1 MKNLKA
7 TLIVDLLGNISTT
20 SRQWSQDLGAFS
32 HAGQRGLG
40 GVGTAVR
47 RLGGDAEA
55 SSSQMR
61 QAFRGMRS
69 GMHAVSADMDR
80 LKLSAEGVFGSL
92 TRLYGLITGG
102 ALVYGFKR
110 LFLDPAVHMESF
122 QTRIT
127 SLNHGD
133 ASATADTLKWAQK
146 NTQQAPWSLNQI
158 LEEYSTTRGYGM
170 SDAESRRYVQMLEDQ
185 AGRHGWNKQQ
195 IEGASLQ
202 LREMFARGKLQGQDA
217 NQLSGYGINAYQ
229 VLAEKLHTDA
239 GHMRKLGEA
248 GKLGPETIRLLF
260 QTLRE
265 QASGMAE
272 KSMHTWAGMT
282 MRMQSDWDQFAL
294 KVMNGGPFKFLEKQ
308 LSGVLD
314 QIAVMQ
320 KDGQLDELANDIGQ
334 GMLTAFM
341 SATEAVKW
349 LVKQIK
355 AARQAL
361 KQLRDD
367 GYGKNLDNIASG
379 AKTLAKYLLLVYAAR
394 TALRLAGTVGMG
406 ALRLGSTPLRYT
418 LATVGAV
425 TSPFRKRRPV
435 MPGELP
441 GRGGRFMNFL
451 SGVNP
456 AAVQPVLVTNWPAGA
471 LAGGGSG
478 GGNTLIEEGGSGKKR
493 RNGRT
498 KKGPGKGRGMS
509 TVVTAGEELAESA
522 AKKGLF
528 GRMASRV
535 GGWFG
540 KIPGLSKAGSLLSA
554 AGSKLGLGKA
564 AGWLGKGGKFLGR
577 LGGGAFGAALLAAPT
592 LLDSQATAHD
602 KGAAVGSGIGAV
614 AGGALGTFAGP
625 VGTVIGSTVGS
636 YLGEYLGGWLTD
648 AYQKIT
654 GGNDNGSG
662 QAVQKAAARVELVAP
677 EGWDKRSI
685 DIDDSDMFGLDLNF
699 YSGGNYVPW
708 G

>member
-7 TLIVDLLGNISTT
+7 SLIVDLLGNISTK

-47 RLGGDAEA
+47 RLGGEAEA
-55 SSSQMR
+55 GSSRMR
-61 QAFRGMRS
+61 QAFRGMR
-69 GMHAVSADMDR
+69 GGIHAVSADLDR
-80 LKLSAEGVFGSL
+80 LKLSAEGAFGKL
-92 TRLYGLITGG
+92 THLYGLLTGG
-102 ALVYGFKR
+102 AAVYGFKR
-110 LFLDPAVHMESF
+110 LFLDPASHMENF
-122 QTRIT
+122 KTRIT

-133 ASATADTLKWAQK
+133 AAATDSTIKWARQ
-146 NTQQAPWSLNQI
+146 NTQEAPWSMSQI
-158 LEEYSTTRGYGM
+158 LEEYAVTRGYGM
-170 SDAESRRYVQMLEDQ
+170 SDAESRKYVHMLEDQ

-202 LREMFARGKLQGQDA
+202 LREMYARGKIQGQDA

-229 VLAEKLHTDA
+229 VLAEKLHTKA
-239 GHMRKLGEA
+239 SVIRELGEK
-248 GKLGPETIRLLF
+248 GKLGPEAIKLLF
-260 QTLRE
+260 QTLQE
-265 QASGMAE
+265 QAKGAAKVASG
-272 KSMHTWAGMT
+272 TWTGMV
-282 MRMQSDWDQFAL
+282 MRMQSDWEQFAQQ
-294 KVMNGGPFKFLEKQ
+294 VMDTGPFKFLEKQ

-367 GYGKNLDNIASG
+367 GYGKTLDNIAGG

-394 TALRLAGTVGMG
+394 TALRMAGAVGMG
-406 ALRLGSTPLRYT
+406 ALRLGATPLRYT

-435 MPGELP
+435 IPGEMP

-451 SGVNP
+451 SGVNS
-456 AAVQPVLVTNWPAGA
+456 AAVQPVFVTNWPAGA

-478 GGNTLIEEGGSGKKR
+478 GGNTLIEDGGNGKKR
-493 RNGRT
+493 RSGRT
-498 KKGPGKGRGMS
+498 KKGPGKGRGIS

-554 AGSKLGLGKA
+554 AGNKPGLGKV
-564 AGWLGKGGKFLGR
+564 AGWLGKGSKFLGR
-577 LGGGAFGAALLAAPT
+577 FGGGAFGAALLAAPT
-592 LLDSQATAHD
+592 LLDSQASAHD
-602 KGAAVGSGIGAV
+602 KGAAVGSGAGAV
-614 AGGALGTFAGP
+614 IGGALGTFAGP

-636 YLGEYLGGWLTD
+636 YLGDYLGGWLTD

-654 GGNDNGSG
+654 GGNDNNNPPP
-662 QAVQKAAARVELVAP
+662 QKAEARVELVAP
-677 EGWDKRSI
+677 PGWDARSI
-685 DIDDSDMFGLDLNF
+685 DIDDSDPFGLDMNF
-699 YSGGNYVPW
+699 YSGGNYVPY

>member
-7 TLIVDLLGNISTT
+7 SLIVDLLGNISTI
-20 SRQWSQDLGAFS
+20 SRKWSQDLGAFS

-47 RLGGDAEA
+47 RLGGEAEA
-55 SSSQMR
+55 SSSRMR

-367 GYGKNLDNIASG
+367 GYGKTLDNIASG
-379 AKTLAKYLLLVYAAR
+379 AKNLAKYLLLVYAAR
-394 TALRLAGTVGMG
+394 TALRLGRAVGMG
-406 ALRLGSTPLRYT
+406 AFRLAATPLRYT

-435 MPGELP
+435 MPGEPP

-478 GGNTLIEEGGSGKKR
+478 GGNTLIEDGGNGKKR
-493 RNGRT
+493 RSGRT
-498 KKGPGKGRGMS
+498 KKGPGKGRGVS

-528 GRMASRV
+528 GRIASRV

-540 KIPGLSKAGSLLSA
+540 KIPGVSKVGSLLSA
-554 AGSKLGLGKA
+554 AGSKLG
-564 AGWLGKGGKFLGR
+564 LGKGGKFLGR

-592 LLDSQATAHD
+592 LLDSQATTHD
-602 KGAAVGSGIGAV
+602 KGAAVGSGVGAV
-614 AGGALGTFAGP
+614 IGGSLGTFAGP

-654 GGNDNGSG
+654 GGNDNGNG
-662 QAVQKAAARVELVAP
+662 QAVQKAAARVELIAP
-677 EGWDKRSI
+677 EGWDKRSV

-699 YSGGNYVPW
+699 YSGGNYVPY

>member
-7 TLIVDLLGNISTT
+7 SLIVDLLGNISTK

-47 RLGGDAEA
+47 RLGGEAET
-55 SSSQMR
+55 SSSRMR
-61 QAFRGMRS
+61 QAFRGMR
-69 GMHAVSADMDR
+69 GGIHAVSADLDR
-80 LKLSAEGVFGSL
+80 LKLSAEGAFGKL
-92 TRLYGLITGG
+92 THLYGLLTGG
-102 ALVYGFKR
+102 AAVYGFKR
-110 LFLDPAVHMESF
+110 LFLDPAAHMESF

-133 ASATADTLKWAQK
+133 ASATADTIKWAQK

-158 LEEYSTTRGYGM
+158 LEEYAITRGYGM

-185 AGRHGWNKQQ
+185 AGRHGWNRQQ
-195 IEGASLQ
+195 VEGASLQ

-229 VLAEKLHTDA
+229 VLAEKLHTTTGA
-239 GHMRKLGEA
+239 IRKLGEE

-320 KDGQLDELANDIGQ
+320 KDGQLDELASDIGQ

-355 AARQAL
+355 AARLAL

-367 GYGKNLDNIASG
+367 GYGKTLDNIAGG

-394 TALRLAGTVGMG
+394 TALRLAGAVGMG
-406 ALRLGSTPLRYT
+406 ALRLGATPLRYT

-456 AAVQPVLVTNWPAGA
+456 AAVQPVFVTNWPAGA
-471 LAGGGSG
+471 LAGTGSN
-478 GGNTLIEEGGSGKKR
+478 GGNTLTEDGGSGKKR
-493 RNGRT
+493 RNRRT
-498 KKGPGKGRGMS
+498 RKGPGKGRGVS

-554 AGSKLGLGKA
+554 AGSKLGLGKV
-564 AGWLGKGGKFLGR
+564 AGWLGKGSKFLGR
-577 LGGGAFGAALLAAPT
+577 FGGGAFGAALLAAPT
-592 LLDSQATAHD
+592 LLDSQASAHD
-602 KGAAVGSGIGAV
+602 KGAAVGSGAGAV
-614 AGGALGTFAGP
+614 IGGALGTFAGP

-636 YLGEYLGGWLTD
+636 YLGDYLGGWLTD

-654 GGNDNGSG
+654 GGNDNNNPPP
-662 QAVQKAAARVELVAP
+662 QKAEARVELVAP
-677 EGWDKRSI
+677 PGWDARSI
-685 DIDDSDMFGLDLNF
+685 DIDDSDPFGLDLNF
-699 YSGGNYVPW
+699 YSGGNYVPY

>member
-7 TLIVDLLGNISTT
+7 SLIVDLLGNISSK

-47 RLGGDAEA
+47 RLGGDAEI
-55 SSSQMR
+55 SSSRMR

-110 LFLDPAVHMESF
+110 LFLDPAAQMESF

-133 ASATADTLKWAQK
+133 ASATADTLNWAQK

-195 IEGASLQ
+195 VEGASLQ

-229 VLAEKLHTDA
+229 VLAEKLHTTA
-239 GHMRKLGEA
+239 GAIRKLGEE
-248 GKLGPETIRLLF
+248 GKLGPETIKLLF

-294 KVMNGGPFKFLEKQ
+294 KVMNGGPFKFLETQ
-308 LSGVLD
+308 MSGILD

-320 KDGQLDELANDIGQ
+320 KDGQLDEIANDIGQ
-334 GMLTAFM
+334 GMLTAFT
-341 SATEAVKW
+341 SAKDAVTW
-349 LVKQIK
+349 LVEKIK
-355 AARQAL
+355 SARQAL

-367 GYGKNLDNIASG
+367 GYGKTLDNIASG

-394 TALRLAGTVGMG
+394 TALRLAGAVGMG
-406 ALRLGSTPLRYT
+406 ALRLGATPLRYT

-456 AAVQPVLVTNWPAGA
+456 AAVQPVFVTNWPAGA
-471 LAGGGSG
+471 LAGAGGN
-478 GGNTLIEEGGSGKKR
+478 GGNTLIEEGGSRKR
-493 RNGRT
+493 RSGRT
-498 KKGPGKGRGMS
+498 KKGPGKGRGIS
-509 TVVTAGEELAESA
+509 TVVTAGEELAENA

-554 AGSKLGLGKA
+554 AGSKLGLGKV
-564 AGWLGKGGKFLGR
+564 AGWLGKGGKLLGR
-577 LGGGAFGAALLAAPT
+577 FGGGALGAALTAAPV
-592 LLDSQATAHD
+592 LLDDQATTHD
-602 KGAAVGSGIGAV
+602 KGAAVGSGIGMV
-614 AGGALGTFAGP
+614 AGGALGSFAGP
-625 VGTVIGSTVGS
+625 VGTMIGSTVGS

-654 GGNDNGSG
+654 GSDNGNG
-662 QAVQKAAARVELVAP
+662 QAVQKAAARIELVTSP
-677 EGWDKRSI
+677 GWEPRSI
-685 DIDDSDMFGLDLNF
+685 DVDDSDAFGLDMNF
-699 YSGGNYVPW
+699 YSGGNYVPY

>member
-7 TLIVDLLGNISTT
+7 SLIVDLLGNISTK

-47 RLGGDAEA
+47 RLGGEAET
-55 SSSQMR
+55 SSSRMR
-61 QAFRGMRS
+61 QAFRGMR
-69 GMHAVSADMDR
+69 GGIHAVSADLDR
-80 LKLSAEGVFGSL
+80 LKLSAEGAFGKL
-92 TRLYGLITGG
+92 THLYGLLTGG
-102 ALVYGFKR
+102 AAVYGFKR
-110 LFLDPAVHMESF
+110 LFLDPAAHMESF

-133 ASATADTLKWAQK
+133 ASATADTIKWAQK

-158 LEEYSTTRGYGM
+158 LEEYSITRGYGM

-185 AGRHGWNKQQ
+185 AGRHGWNRQQ
-195 IEGASLQ
+195 VEGASLQ

-229 VLAEKLHTDA
+229 VLAEKLHTTTGA
-239 GHMRKLGEA
+239 VRKLGEE

-334 GMLTAFM
+334 GMLTAFT
-341 SATEAVKW
+341 SARDAVTW

-367 GYGKNLDNIASG
+367 GYGRTLDNIAGG

-394 TALRLAGTVGMG
+394 TALRMAGAVGMG
-406 ALRLGSTPLRYT
+406 ALRLGATPLRYT

-435 MPGELP
+435 MPGEMP

-451 SGVNP
+451 SGINP
-456 AAVQPVLVTNWPAGA
+456 AAVQPVFVTNWPAGA
-471 LAGGGSG
+471 LAGAGGN
-478 GGNTLIEEGGSGKKR
+478 GGNTLAEGGGSGKKR
-493 RNGRT
+493 RNRRT
-498 KKGPGKGRGMS
+498 RKGPGKGRGVS

-554 AGSKLGLGKA
+554 AGNKPGLGKV
-564 AGWLGKGGKFLGR
+564 AGWLGKGSKFLGR
-577 LGGGAFGAALLAAPT
+577 VGGGAFGATLLAAPT
-592 LLDSQATAHD
+592 LLDSQASAHD

-614 AGGALGTFAGP
+614 AGGALGALAGG
-625 VGTVIGSTVGS
+625 VGAVVGSTVGS
-636 YLGEYLGGWLTD
+636 YLGDYLGGWLTD

-654 GGNDNGSG
+654 GSNDNSG
-662 QAVQKAAARVELVAP
+662 QAVQKAAARVELIAP
-677 EGWDKRSI
+677 EGWQARSI
-685 DIDDSDMFGLDLNF
+685 DINDSDPFGLDMNF
-699 YSGGNYVPW
+699 YSGGNYVPY

>member
-7 TLIVDLLGNISTT
+7 SLIVDLLGNISTK

-47 RLGGDAEA
+47 RLGGEAEA
-55 SSSQMR
+55 GSSRMR
-61 QAFRGMRS
+61 QAFRGMR
-69 GMHAVSADMDR
+69 GGIHAVSADLDR
-80 LKLSAEGVFGSL
+80 LKLSAEGAFGKL
-92 TRLYGLITGG
+92 THLYGLLTGG
-102 ALVYGFKR
+102 AAVYGFKR
-110 LFLDPAVHMESF
+110 LFLDPASHMENF
-122 QTRIT
+122 KTRIT

-133 ASATADTLKWAQK
+133 AAATDSTIKWARQ
-146 NTQQAPWSLNQI
+146 NTQEAPWSMSQI
-158 LEEYSTTRGYGM
+158 LEEYAVTRGYGM
-170 SDAESRRYVQMLEDQ
+170 SDAESRKYVHMLEDQ

-202 LREMFARGKLQGQDA
+202 LREMYARGKIQGQDA

-229 VLAEKLHTDA
+229 VLAEKLHTKA
-239 GHMRKLGEA
+239 SVIRELGEK
-248 GKLGPETIRLLF
+248 GKLGPEAIKLLF
-260 QTLRE
+260 QTLQE
-265 QASGMAE
+265 QAKGAAKVASG
-272 KSMHTWAGMT
+272 TWTGMV
-282 MRMQSDWDQFAL
+282 MRMQSDWEQFAL

-320 KDGQLDELANDIGQ
+320 KDGQLDELASDIGQ

-355 AARQAL
+355 AARLAL

-367 GYGKNLDNIASG
+367 GYGKTLDNIAGG

-394 TALRLAGTVGMG
+394 TALRLAGAVGMG
-406 ALRLGSTPLRYT
+406 ALRLGATPLRYT

-456 AAVQPVLVTNWPAGA
+456 AAVQPVFVTNWPAGA
-471 LAGGGSG
+471 LAGTGGN
-478 GGNTLIEEGGSGKKR
+478 GGNTLTEDGGSGKKR
-493 RNGRT
+493 RNRRT
-498 KKGPGKGRGMS
+498 RKGPGKGRGVS

-554 AGSKLGLGKA
+554 AGSKLGLGKV
-564 AGWLGKGGKFLGR
+564 AGWLGKGSKFLGR
-577 LGGGAFGAALLAAPT
+577 FGGGAFGAALLAAPT
-592 LLDSQATAHD
+592 LLDSQASAHD
-602 KGAAVGSGIGAV
+602 KGAAVGSGAGAV
-614 AGGALGTFAGP
+614 IGGALGTFAGP

-636 YLGEYLGGWLTD
+636 YLGDYLGGWLTD

-654 GGNDNGSG
+654 GGNDNNNPPP
-662 QAVQKAAARVELVAP
+662 QKAEARVELVAP
-677 EGWDKRSI
+677 PGWDARSI
-685 DIDDSDMFGLDLNF
+685 DIDDSDPFGLDMNF
-699 YSGGNYVPW
+699 YSGGNYVPY

>member
-7 TLIVDLLGNISTT
+7 SLIVDLLGNISTK

-47 RLGGDAEA
+47 RLGGEAEA
-55 SSSQMR
+55 GSSRMR
-61 QAFRGMRS
+61 QAFRGMR
-69 GMHAVSADMDR
+69 GGIHAVSADLDR
-80 LKLSAEGVFGSL
+80 LKLSAEGAFGKL
-92 TRLYGLITGG
+92 THLYGLLTGG
-102 ALVYGFKR
+102 AAVYGFKR
-110 LFLDPAVHMESF
+110 LFLDPAAHMESF

-133 ASATADTLKWAQK
+133 ASATADTIKWAQK

-158 LEEYSTTRGYGM
+158 LEEYAITRGYGM

-185 AGRHGWNKQQ
+185 AGRHGWNRQQ
-195 IEGASLQ
+195 VEGASLQ

-229 VLAEKLHTDA
+229 VLAEKLHTTTGA
-239 GHMRKLGEA
+239 IRKLGEE

-294 KVMNGGPFKFLEKQ
+294 KVMNGGPFKFLETQ

-334 GMLTAFM
+334 GMLTAFT
-341 SATEAVKW
+341 SARDAVTW

-367 GYGKNLDNIASG
+367 GYGKTLDNIAGG

-394 TALRLAGTVGMG
+394 TALRMAGAVGMG
-406 ALRLGSTPLRYT
+406 ALRLGATPLRYT

-435 MPGELP
+435 MPGEMP

-456 AAVQPVLVTNWPAGA
+456 AAVQPVFVTNWPAGA

-478 GGNTLIEEGGSGKKR
+478 GGNTLIEDGGSSKKR

-498 KKGPGKGRGMS
+498 KKGPGKGRGVS
-509 TVVTAGEELAESA
+509 TVVTAGEALAESA

-554 AGSKLGLGKA
+554 AGNKPGLGKV

-592 LLDSQATAHD
+592 LLDSQASAHD
-602 KGAAVGSGIGAV
+602 KGAAVGSGAGAV
-614 AGGALGTFAGP
+614 IGGALGTFAGP

-636 YLGEYLGGWLTD
+636 YLGDYLGGWLTD

-654 GGNDNGSG
+654 GSNDNSG
-662 QAVQKAAARVELVAP
+662 QAVQKAAARVELIAP
-677 EGWDKRSI
+677 EGWQARSI
-685 DIDDSDMFGLDLNF
+685 DIDDSDPFGLDMNF
-699 YSGGNYVPW
+699 YSGGNYVPY

>member
-7 TLIVDLLGNISTT
+7 SLIVDLLGNISTK

-47 RLGGDAEA
+47 RLGGEAEA
-55 SSSQMR
+55 GSSRMR
-61 QAFRGMRS
+61 QAFRGMR
-69 GMHAVSADMDR
+69 GGIHAVSADLDR
-80 LKLSAEGVFGSL
+80 LKLSAEGAFGKL
-92 TRLYGLITGG
+92 THLYGLLTGG
-102 ALVYGFKR
+102 AAVYGFKR
-110 LFLDPAVHMESF
+110 LFLDPASHVENF
-122 QTRIT
+122 KTRIT

-133 ASATADTLKWAQK
+133 AAATDSTIKWARQ
-146 NTQQAPWSLNQI
+146 NTQEAPWSMSQI
-158 LEEYSTTRGYGM
+158 LEEYAVTRGYGM
-170 SDAESRRYVQMLEDQ
+170 SDAESRKYVHMLEDQ

-202 LREMFARGKLQGQDA
+202 LREMYARGKIQGQDA

-229 VLAEKLHTDA
+229 VLAEKLHTKA
-239 GHMRKLGEA
+239 SVIRELGEK
-248 GKLGPETIRLLF
+248 GKLGPEAIKLLF
-260 QTLRE
+260 QTLQE
-265 QASGMAE
+265 QAKGAAKVASG
-272 KSMHTWAGMT
+272 TWTGMV
-282 MRMQSDWDQFAL
+282 MRMQSDWEQFAQQ
-294 KVMNGGPFKFLEKQ
+294 VMDTGPFKFLEKQ

-367 GYGKNLDNIASG
+367 GYGKTLDNIAGG

-394 TALRLAGTVGMG
+394 TALRMAGAVGMG
-406 ALRLGSTPLRYT
+406 ALRLGATPLRYT

-435 MPGELP
+435 IPGEMP

-451 SGVNP
+451 SGVNS
-456 AAVQPVLVTNWPAGA
+456 AAVQPVFVTNWPAGA

-478 GGNTLIEEGGSGKKR
+478 GGNTLIEDGGNGKKR
-493 RNGRT
+493 RSGRT
-498 KKGPGKGRGMS
+498 KKGPGKGRGIS

-554 AGSKLGLGKA
+554 AGNKPGLGKV
-564 AGWLGKGGKFLGR
+564 AGWLGKGSKFLGR
-577 LGGGAFGAALLAAPT
+577 FGGGAFGAALLAAPT
-592 LLDSQATAHD
+592 LLDSQASAHD
-602 KGAAVGSGIGAV
+602 KGAAVGSGAGAV
-614 AGGALGTFAGP
+614 IGGALGTFAGP

-636 YLGEYLGGWLTD
+636 YLGDYLGGWLTD

-654 GGNDNGSG
+654 GGNDNNNPPP
-662 QAVQKAAARVELVAP
+662 QKAEARVELVAP
-677 EGWDKRSI
+677 PGWDARSI
-685 DIDDSDMFGLDLNF
+685 DIDDSD
-699 YSGGNYVPW
+699 P
-708 G
+708 

>member
-7 TLIVDLLGNISTT
+7 SLIVDLLGNISTK

-47 RLGGDAEA
+47 RLGGEAEA
-55 SSSQMR
+55 GSSRMR
-61 QAFRGMRS
+61 QAFRGIR
-69 GMHAVSADMDR
+69 GGIHAVSADLDR
-80 LKLSAEGVFGSL
+80 LKLSAEGAFGKL
-92 TRLYGLITGG
+92 THLYGLLTGG
-102 ALVYGFKR
+102 AAVYGFKR
-110 LFLDPAVHMESF
+110 LFLDPAAHMESF

-133 ASATADTLKWAQK
+133 ASATADTIKWAQK

-158 LEEYSTTRGYGM
+158 LEEYAITRGYGM

-185 AGRHGWNKQQ
+185 AGRHGWNRQQ
-195 IEGASLQ
+195 VEGASLQ

-229 VLAEKLHTDA
+229 VLAEKLHTTTGA
-239 GHMRKLGEA
+239 IRKLGEE

-294 KVMNGGPFKFLEKQ
+294 KVMNGGPFKFLETQ

-334 GMLTAFM
+334 GMLTAFT
-341 SATEAVKW
+341 SARDAVTW

-367 GYGKNLDNIASG
+367 GYGKTLDNIAGG

-394 TALRLAGTVGMG
+394 TALRMAGAVGMG
-406 ALRLGSTPLRYT
+406 ALRLGATPLRYT

-456 AAVQPVLVTNWPAGA
+456 AAVQPVFVTNWPAGA
-471 LAGGGSG
+471 LAGTGGN
-478 GGNTLIEEGGSGKKR
+478 GGNTLTEDGGSGKKR
-493 RNGRT
+493 RNRRT
-498 KKGPGKGRGMS
+498 RKGPGKGRGVS
-509 TVVTAGEELAESA
+509 TVVTAGEALAESA

-554 AGSKLGLGKA
+554 AGSKLGLGKV
-564 AGWLGKGGKFLGR
+564 AGWLGKGSKFLGR
-577 LGGGAFGAALLAAPT
+577 FGGGAFGAALLAAPT
-592 LLDSQATAHD
+592 LLDSQASAHD
-602 KGAAVGSGIGAV
+602 KGAAVGSGAGAV
-614 AGGALGTFAGP
+614 IGGALGTFAGP

-636 YLGEYLGGWLTD
+636 YLGDYLGGWLTD

-654 GGNDNGSG
+654 GSNDNSG
-662 QAVQKAAARVELVAP
+662 QAVQKAAARVELIAP
-677 EGWDKRSI
+677 EGWQARSI
-685 DIDDSDMFGLDLNF
+685 DIDDSDPFGLDMNF
-699 YSGGNYVPW
+699 YSGGNYVPY

>member
-7 TLIVDLLGNISTT
+7 SLIVDLLGNISTT

-47 RLGGDAEA
+47 RLGGEAEA
-55 SSSQMR
+55 SSSRMR

-110 LFLDPAVHMESF
+110 LFLDPSVHMESF

-272 KSMHTWAGMT
+272 KSMHAWAGMT

-367 GYGKNLDNIASG
+367 GYGKTLDNIASG

-394 TALRLAGTVGMG
+394 TALRLAGAVGMG
-406 ALRLGSTPLRYT
+406 ALRLGATPLRYT

-456 AAVQPVLVTNWPAGA
+456 AAVQPVFVTNWPAGA
-471 LAGGGSG
+471 LASG
-478 GGNTLIEEGGSGKKR
+478 GGNTLIEEGGSGRKR
-493 RNGRT
+493 RGGRI
-498 KKGPGKGRGMS
+498 KKGPGKGRGVS

-540 KIPGLSKAGSLLSA
+540 KIPGVSKAGSLLSA
-554 AGSKLGLGKA
+554 AGSKLGLGKV
-564 AGWLGKGGKFLGR
+564 AGWLGKGGKLLGR

-592 LLDSQATAHD
+592 LLDSQATTHD
-602 KGAAVGSGIGAV
+602 KGAAVGSGVGAV
-614 AGGALGTFAGP
+614 IGGSLGTFAGP

-654 GGNDNGSG
+654 GSNDNGG
-662 QAVQKAAARVELVAP
+662 QAVQKAAARVELIAP
-677 EGWDKRSI
+677 EGWDKRSV

-699 YSGGNYVPW
+699 YSGGNYVPY

>member
-7 TLIVDLLGNISTT
+7 SLIVDLLGNISTK

-47 RLGGDAEA
+47 RLGGEAEA
-55 SSSQMR
+55 GSSRMR
-61 QAFRGMRS
+61 QAFRGMR
-69 GMHAVSADMDR
+69 GGIHAVSADLDR
-80 LKLSAEGVFGSL
+80 LKLSAEGAFGKL
-92 TRLYGLITGG
+92 THLYGMLTGG
-102 ALVYGFKR
+102 AAVYGFKR
-110 LFLDPAVHMESF
+110 LFLDPAAHMESF

-133 ASATADTLKWAQK
+133 ASATADTIKWAQK

-158 LEEYSTTRGYGM
+158 LEEYAITRGYGM

-185 AGRHGWNKQQ
+185 AGRHGWNRQQ
-195 IEGASLQ
+195 VEGASLQ

-229 VLAEKLHTDA
+229 VLAEKLHTTTGA
-239 GHMRKLGEA
+239 IRKLGEE

-355 AARQAL
+355 AARLAL

-367 GYGKNLDNIASG
+367 GYGKTLDNIAGG

-394 TALRLAGTVGMG
+394 TALRMAGAVGMG
-406 ALRLGSTPLRYT
+406 ALRLGATPLRYT

-435 MPGELP
+435 IPGEMP

-456 AAVQPVLVTNWPAGA
+456 AAVQPVFVTNWPAGA
-471 LAGGGSG
+471 LAGTGGN
-478 GGNTLIEEGGSGKKR
+478 GGNTLTEDGGSGKKR
-493 RNGRT
+493 RNRRT
-498 KKGPGKGRGMS
+498 RKGPGKGRGVS

-554 AGSKLGLGKA
+554 AGSRPGLGKV

-577 LGGGAFGAALLAAPT
+577 LGGGAFGATLLAAPT
-592 LLDSQATAHD
+592 LLDSQASAHD
-602 KGAAVGSGIGAV
+602 KGAAVGSGAGAV
-614 AGGALGTFAGP
+614 IGGALGTFAGP

-636 YLGEYLGGWLTD
+636 YLGDYLGGWLTD

-654 GGNDNGSG
+654 GSNDNSG
-662 QAVQKAAARVELVAP
+662 QAVQKAAARVELIAP
-677 EGWDKRSI
+677 EGWQARSI
-685 DIDDSDMFGLDLNF
+685 DIDDSDPFGLDMNF
-699 YSGGNYVPW
+699 YSGGNYVPY

>member
-7 TLIVDLLGNISTT
+7 SLIVDLLGNISTK

-47 RLGGDAEA
+47 RLGGEAEA
-55 SSSQMR
+55 GSSRMR
-61 QAFRGMRS
+61 QAFRGMR
-69 GMHAVSADMDR
+69 GGIHAVSADLDR
-80 LKLSAEGVFGSL
+80 LKLSAEGAFGKL
-92 TRLYGLITGG
+92 THLYGLLTGG
-102 ALVYGFKR
+102 AAVYGFKR
-110 LFLDPAVHMESF
+110 LFLDPASHMENF
-122 QTRIT
+122 KTRIT

-133 ASATADTLKWAQK
+133 AAATDSTIKWARQ
-146 NTQQAPWSLNQI
+146 NTQEAPWSMSQI
-158 LEEYSTTRGYGM
+158 LEEYAVTRGYGM
-170 SDAESRRYVQMLEDQ
+170 SDAESRKYVHMLEDQ

-202 LREMFARGKLQGQDA
+202 LREMYARGKIQGQDA

-229 VLAEKLHTDA
+229 VLAEKLHVDQSVI
-239 GHMRKLGEA
+239 RKLGEE
-248 GKLGPETIRLLF
+248 GKLGPETIKLLF
-260 QTLRE
+260 QTLQE
-265 QASGMAE
+265 QAKGAAKVASG
-272 KSMHTWAGMT
+272 TWTGMV
-282 MRMQSDWDQFAL
+282 MRMQSDWEQFAQQ
-294 KVMNGGPFKFLEKQ
+294 VMDTGPFKFLETQ
-308 LSGVLD
+308 MNSILD

-367 GYGKNLDNIASG
+367 GYGKTLDNIAGG

-394 TALRLAGTVGMG
+394 TALRMAGAVGMG
-406 ALRLGSTPLRYT
+406 ALRLGATPLRYT

-435 MPGELP
+435 MPGEMP

-451 SGVNP
+451 SGINP
-456 AAVQPVLVTNWPAGA
+456 AAVQPVFVTNWPAGA

-478 GGNTLIEEGGSGKKR
+478 GGNTLIEDGGSGKKR
-493 RNGRT
+493 RNRRT
-498 KKGPGKGRGMS
+498 RKGPGKGRGVS

-554 AGSKLGLGKA
+554 AGNKLGLGKV
-564 AGWLGKGGKFLGR
+564 AGWLGKGSKFLGR
-577 LGGGAFGAALLAAPT
+577 VGGGAFGATLLAAPT
-592 LLDSQATAHD
+592 LLDSQASAHD

-614 AGGALGTFAGP
+614 AGGALGALAGG
-625 VGTVIGSTVGS
+625 VGAVVGSTVGS
-636 YLGEYLGGWLTD
+636 YLGDYLGGWLTD

-654 GGNDNGSG
+654 GGNDNNNPPP
-662 QAVQKAAARVELVAP
+662 QKAEARVELVAP
-677 EGWDKRSI
+677 PGWDARSI
-685 DIDDSDMFGLDLNF
+685 DIDDSDPFGLDLNF
-699 YSGGNYVPW
+699 YSGGNYVPY

>member
-7 TLIVDLLGNISTT
+7 SLIVDLLGNISTK

-47 RLGGDAEA
+47 RLGGEAEA
-55 SSSQMR
+55 GSSRMR
-61 QAFRGMRS
+61 QAFRGIR
-69 GMHAVSADMDR
+69 GGIHAVSADLDR
-80 LKLSAEGVFGSL
+80 LKLSAEGAFGKL
-92 TRLYGLITGG
+92 THLYGLLTGG
-102 ALVYGFKR
+102 AAVYGFKR
-110 LFLDPAVHMESF
+110 LFLDPAAHMESF

-133 ASATADTLKWAQK
+133 ASATADTIKWAQK

-158 LEEYSTTRGYGM
+158 LEEYAITRGYGM

-185 AGRHGWNKQQ
+185 AGRHGWNRQQ
-195 IEGASLQ
+195 VEGASLQ

-229 VLAEKLHTDA
+229 VLAEKLHTTTGA
-239 GHMRKLGEA
+239 IRKLGEE

-294 KVMNGGPFKFLEKQ
+294 KVMNGGPFKFLETQ

-334 GMLTAFM
+334 GMLTAFT
-341 SATEAVKW
+341 SARDAVTW

-367 GYGKNLDNIASG
+367 GYGKTLDNIAGG

-394 TALRLAGTVGMG
+394 TALRMAGAVGMG
-406 ALRLGSTPLRYT
+406 ALRLGATPLRYT

-456 AAVQPVLVTNWPAGA
+456 AAVQPVFVTNWPAGA
-471 LAGGGSG
+471 LAGTGGN
-478 GGNTLIEEGGSGKKR
+478 GGNTLTEDGGSGKKR
-493 RNGRT
+493 RNRRT
-498 KKGPGKGRGMS
+498 RKGPGKGRGVS

-554 AGSKLGLGKA
+554 AGSKLGLGKV
-564 AGWLGKGGKFLGR
+564 AGWLGKGSKFLGR
-577 LGGGAFGAALLAAPT
+577 FGGGAFGAALLAAPT
-592 LLDSQATAHD
+592 LLDSQASAHD

-614 AGGALGTFAGP
+614 AGGALGALAGG
-625 VGTVIGSTVGS
+625 VGAVVGSTVGS
-636 YLGEYLGGWLTD
+636 YLGDYLGGWLTD

-654 GGNDNGSG
+654 GSNDNSG
-662 QAVQKAAARVELVAP
+662 QAVQKAAARVELIAP
-677 EGWDKRSI
+677 EGWQARSI
-685 DIDDSDMFGLDLNF
+685 DIDDSDPFGLDMNF
-699 YSGGNYVPW
+699 YSGGNYVPY

>member
-7 TLIVDLLGNISTT
+7 SLIVDLLGNISTK

-47 RLGGDAEA
+47 RLGGEAEA
-55 SSSQMR
+55 GSSRMR
-61 QAFRGMRS
+61 QAFRGIR
-69 GMHAVSADMDR
+69 GGIHAVSADLDR
-80 LKLSAEGVFGSL
+80 LKLSAEGAFGKL
-92 TRLYGLITGG
+92 THLYGLLTGG
-102 ALVYGFKR
+102 AAVYGFKR
-110 LFLDPAVHMESF
+110 LFLDPAAHMESF

-133 ASATADTLKWAQK
+133 ASATADTIKWAQK

-158 LEEYSTTRGYGM
+158 LEEYAITRGYGM

-185 AGRHGWNKQQ
+185 AGRHGWNRQQ
-195 IEGASLQ
+195 VEGASLQ

-229 VLAEKLHTDA
+229 VLAEKLHTTTGA
-239 GHMRKLGEA
+239 IRKLGEE

-294 KVMNGGPFKFLEKQ
+294 KVMNGGPFKFLETQ

-334 GMLTAFM
+334 GMLTAFT
-341 SATEAVKW
+341 SARDAVTW

-367 GYGKNLDNIASG
+367 GYGKTLDNIAGG

-394 TALRLAGTVGMG
+394 TALRMAGAVGMG
-406 ALRLGSTPLRYT
+406 ALRLGATPLRYT

-456 AAVQPVLVTNWPAGA
+456 AAVQPVFVTNWPAGA
-471 LAGGGSG
+471 LAGTGGN
-478 GGNTLIEEGGSGKKR
+478 GGNTLTEDGGSSKKR
-493 RNGRT
+493 RNRRT
-498 KKGPGKGRGMS
+498 RKGPGKGRGVS

-554 AGSKLGLGKA
+554 AGSKLGLGKV
-564 AGWLGKGGKFLGR
+564 AGWLGKGSKFLGR
-577 LGGGAFGAALLAAPT
+577 FGGGAFGAALLAAPT
-592 LLDSQATAHD
+592 LLDSQASAHD
-602 KGAAVGSGIGAV
+602 KGAAVGSGAGAV
-614 AGGALGTFAGP
+614 IGGALGTFAGP

-636 YLGEYLGGWLTD
+636 YLGDYLGGWLTD

-654 GGNDNGSG
+654 GSNDNSG
-662 QAVQKAAARVELVAP
+662 QAVQKAAARVELIAP
-677 EGWDKRSI
+677 EGWQARSI
-685 DIDDSDMFGLDLNF
+685 DIDDSDPFGLDMNF
-699 YSGGNYVPW
+699 YSGGNYVPY

>member
-7 TLIVDLLGNISTT
+7 SLIVDLLGNISTK

-47 RLGGDAEA
+47 RLGGEAEA
-55 SSSQMR
+55 GSSRMR
-61 QAFRGMRS
+61 QAFRGMR
-69 GMHAVSADMDR
+69 GGIHAVSADLDR
-80 LKLSAEGVFGSL
+80 LKLSAEGAFGKL
-92 TRLYGLITGG
+92 THLYGLLTGG
-102 ALVYGFKR
+102 AAVYGFKR
-110 LFLDPAVHMESF
+110 LFLDPAAHMESF

-133 ASATADTLKWAQK
+133 ASATADTIKWAQK

-158 LEEYSTTRGYGM
+158 LEEYAITRGYGM

-185 AGRHGWNKQQ
+185 AGRHGWNRQQ
-195 IEGASLQ
+195 VEGASLQ

-229 VLAEKLHTDA
+229 VLAEKLHTTTGA
-239 GHMRKLGEA
+239 IRKLGEE

-282 MRMQSDWDQFAL
+282 MRMQSDWDQFAQQ
-294 KVMNGGPFKFLEKQ
+294 VMDTGPFKFLETQ
-308 LSGVLD
+308 MNGILD
-314 QIAVMQ
+314 TVADMQ
-320 KDGQLDELANDIGQ
+320 KSGQLDGLAKDVGE
-334 GMLTAFM
+334 GMLSAFL
-341 SATEAVKW
+341 SAKDAVTW
-349 LVKQIK
+349 LVEKIK

-367 GYGKNLDNIASG
+367 GYGKTLDNIASG

-394 TALRLAGTVGMG
+394 TALRMAGAVGMG
-406 ALRLGSTPLRYT
+406 ALRLGATPLRYT

-435 MPGELP
+435 MPGEMP

-456 AAVQPVLVTNWPAGA
+456 AAVQPVFVTNWPAGA

-478 GGNTLIEEGGSGKKR
+478 GGNTLIEDGGSSKKR

-498 KKGPGKGRGMS
+498 KKGPGKGRGVS
-509 TVVTAGEELAESA
+509 TVVTAGEELADSA
-522 AKKGLF
+522 ARKGLF

-540 KIPGLSKAGSLLSA
+540 KIPGLSKAGGLLSA
-554 AGSKLGLGKA
+554 AGNKLGLGKV
-564 AGWLGKGGKFLGR
+564 AGWLGKGGKLLGR
-577 LGGGAFGAALLAAPT
+577 FGGGAFGAALLAAPT
-592 LLDSQATAHD
+592 LLDSQASAHD
-602 KGAAVGSGIGAV
+602 KGAAVGSGAGAV
-614 AGGALGTFAGP
+614 IGGALGTFAGP

-636 YLGEYLGGWLTD
+636 YLGDYLGGWLTD

-654 GGNDNGSG
+654 GSNDNSG
-662 QAVQKAAARVELVAP
+662 QAVQKAAARVELIAP
-677 EGWDKRSI
+677 EGWQARSI
-685 DIDDSDMFGLDLNF
+685 DIDDSDPFGLDMNF
-699 YSGGNYVPW
+699 YSGGNYVPY

>member
-7 TLIVDLLGNISTT
+7 SLIVDLLGNISTK

-47 RLGGDAEA
+47 RLGGEAEA
-55 SSSQMR
+55 GSSRMR
-61 QAFRGMRS
+61 QAFRGIR
-69 GMHAVSADMDR
+69 GGIHAVSADLDR
-80 LKLSAEGVFGSL
+80 LKLSAEGAFGKL
-92 TRLYGLITGG
+92 THLYGLLTGG
-102 ALVYGFKR
+102 AAVYGFKR
-110 LFLDPAVHMESF
+110 LFLDPAAHMESF

-133 ASATADTLKWAQK
+133 ASATADTIKWAQK

-158 LEEYSTTRGYGM
+158 LEEYAITRGYGM

-185 AGRHGWNKQQ
+185 AGRHGWNRQQ
-195 IEGASLQ
+195 VEGASLQ

-229 VLAEKLHTDA
+229 VLAEKLHTTTGA
-239 GHMRKLGEA
+239 IRKLGEE

-294 KVMNGGPFKFLEKQ
+294 KVMNGGPFKFLETQ

-334 GMLTAFM
+334 GMLTAFT
-341 SATEAVKW
+341 SARDAVTW

-367 GYGKNLDNIASG
+367 GYGKTLDNIASG

-394 TALRLAGTVGMG
+394 TALRMAGAVGMG
-406 ALRLGSTPLRYT
+406 ALRLGATPLRYT

-425 TSPFRKRRPV
+425 TSPFRKRQPV

-456 AAVQPVLVTNWPAGA
+456 AAVQPVFVTNWPAGA
-471 LAGGGSG
+471 LAGTGGN
-478 GGNTLIEEGGSGKKR
+478 GGNTLTEDGGSGKKR
-493 RNGRT
+493 RNRRT
-498 KKGPGKGRGMS
+498 RKGPGKGRGVS

-522 AKKGLF
+522 AKKGFF

-554 AGSKLGLGKA
+554 AGSKLGLGKV
-564 AGWLGKGGKFLGR
+564 AGWLGKGSKFLGR
-577 LGGGAFGAALLAAPT
+577 FGGGAFGAALLAAPT
-592 LLDSQATAHD
+592 LLDSQASAHD

-614 AGGALGTFAGP
+614 AGGALGALAGG
-625 VGTVIGSTVGS
+625 VGAVVGSTVGS
-636 YLGEYLGGWLTD
+636 YLGDYLGGWLTD

-654 GGNDNGSG
+654 GSNDNRG
-662 QAVQKAAARVELVAP
+662 QAVQKAAARVELIAP
-677 EGWDKRSI
+677 EGWQARSI
-685 DIDDSDMFGLDLNF
+685 DIDDSDPFGLDMNF
-699 YSGGNYVPW
+699 YSGGNYVPY

>member
-7 TLIVDLLGNISTT
+7 SLIVDLLGNISTK

-47 RLGGDAEA
+47 RLGGEAET
-55 SSSQMR
+55 SSSRMR
-61 QAFRGMRS
+61 QAFRGMR
-69 GMHAVSADMDR
+69 GGIHAVSADLDR
-80 LKLSAEGVFGSL
+80 LKLSAEGAFGKL
-92 TRLYGLITGG
+92 THLYGLLTGG
-102 ALVYGFKR
+102 AAVYGFKR
-110 LFLDPAVHMESF
+110 LFLDPAAHMESF

-133 ASATADTLKWAQK
+133 ASATADTIKWAQK

-158 LEEYSTTRGYGM
+158 LEEYAITRGYGM

-185 AGRHGWNKQQ
+185 AGRHGWNRQQ
-195 IEGASLQ
+195 VEGASLQ

-229 VLAEKLHTDA
+229 VLAEKLHTTTGA
-239 GHMRKLGEA
+239 IRKLGEE
-248 GKLGPETIRLLF
+248 GKLGPEAIRLLF

-334 GMLTAFM
+334 GMLTAFV

-355 AARQAL
+355 AARLAL

-367 GYGKNLDNIASG
+367 GYGKTLDNIASG

-394 TALRLAGTVGMG
+394 TALRMAGAVGMG
-406 ALRLGSTPLRYT
+406 ALRLGATPLRYT

-435 MPGELP
+435 IPGEMP

-456 AAVQPVLVTNWPAGA
+456 AAVQPVFVTNWPAGA
-471 LAGGGSG
+471 LAGTGGN
-478 GGNTLIEEGGSGKKR
+478 GGNTLTEDGGSGKKR
-493 RNGRT
+493 RNRRT
-498 KKGPGKGRGMS
+498 RKGPGKGRGVS

-554 AGSKLGLGKA
+554 AGSKLGLGKV
-564 AGWLGKGGKFLGR
+564 AGWLGKGSKFLGR
-577 LGGGAFGAALLAAPT
+577 FGGGAFGAALLAAPT
-592 LLDSQATAHD
+592 LLDSQASAHD
-602 KGAAVGSGIGAV
+602 KGAAVGSGAGAV
-614 AGGALGTFAGP
+614 IGGALGTFAGP

-636 YLGEYLGGWLTD
+636 YLGDYLGGWLTD

-654 GGNDNGSG
+654 GSNDNSG
-662 QAVQKAAARVELVAP
+662 QAVQKAAARVELIAP
-677 EGWDKRSI
+677 EGWQARSI
-685 DIDDSDMFGLDLNF
+685 DIDDSDPFGLDMNF
-699 YSGGNYVPW
+699 YSGGNYVPY

>member
-7 TLIVDLLGNISTT
+7 SLIVDLLGNISTK

-47 RLGGDAEA
+47 RLGGEAEA
-55 SSSQMR
+55 GSSRMR
-61 QAFRGMRS
+61 QAFRGMR
-69 GMHAVSADMDR
+69 GGIHAVSADLDR
-80 LKLSAEGVFGSL
+80 LKLSAEGAFGKL
-92 TRLYGLITGG
+92 THLYGLLTGG
-102 ALVYGFKR
+102 AAVYGFKR
-110 LFLDPAVHMESF
+110 LFLDPASHMENF
-122 QTRIT
+122 KTRIT

-133 ASATADTLKWAQK
+133 AAATDSTIKWARQ
-146 NTQQAPWSLNQI
+146 NTQEAPWSMSQI
-158 LEEYSTTRGYGM
+158 LEEYAVTRGYGM
-170 SDAESRRYVQMLEDQ
+170 SDAESRKYVHMLEDQ

-202 LREMFARGKLQGQDA
+202 LREMYARGKIQGQDA

-229 VLAEKLHTDA
+229 VLAEKLHTKA
-239 GHMRKLGEA
+239 SVIRELGEK
-248 GKLGPETIRLLF
+248 GKLGPEAIKLLF
-260 QTLRE
+260 QTLQE
-265 QASGMAE
+265 QAKGAAKVASG
-272 KSMHTWAGMT
+272 TWTGMV
-282 MRMQSDWDQFAL
+282 MRMQSDWEQFAQQ
-294 KVMNGGPFKFLEKQ
+294 VMDTGPFKFLEKQ

-367 GYGKNLDNIASG
+367 GYGKTLDNIAGG

-394 TALRLAGTVGMG
+394 TALRMAGAVGMG
-406 ALRLGSTPLRYT
+406 ALRLGATPLRYT

-456 AAVQPVLVTNWPAGA
+456 AAVQPVFVTNWPAGA
-471 LAGGGSG
+471 LAGAGGN
-478 GGNTLIEEGGSGKKR
+478 GGNTLTEDGGRGKKR

-498 KKGPGKGRGMS
+498 KKGPGKGRGVS
-509 TVVTAGEELAESA
+509 TVVTAGEALAESA

-554 AGSKLGLGKA
+554 AGNKLGLGKV
-564 AGWLGKGGKFLGR
+564 AGWLGKGSKFLGR
-577 LGGGAFGAALLAAPT
+577 FGGGAFGAALLAAPT
-592 LLDSQATAHD
+592 LLDSQASAHD
-602 KGAAVGSGIGAV
+602 KGAAVGSGAGAV
-614 AGGALGTFAGP
+614 IGGALGTFAGP

-636 YLGEYLGGWLTD
+636 YLGDYLGGWLTD

-654 GGNDNGSG
+654 GGNDNNNPPP
-662 QAVQKAAARVELVAP
+662 QKAEARVELIAP
-677 EGWDKRSI
+677 EGWQARSI
-685 DIDDSDMFGLDLNF
+685 DIDDSDPFGLDMNF
-699 YSGGNYVPW
+699 YSGGNYVPY

>member
-7 TLIVDLLGNISTT
+7 SLIVDLLGNISTK

-47 RLGGDAEA
+47 RLGGEAET
-55 SSSQMR
+55 SSSRMR
-61 QAFRGMRS
+61 QAFRGMR
-69 GMHAVSADMDR
+69 GGIHAVSADLDR
-80 LKLSAEGVFGSL
+80 LKLSAEGAFGKL
-92 TRLYGLITGG
+92 THLYGLLTGG
-102 ALVYGFKR
+102 AAVYGFKR
-110 LFLDPAVHMESF
+110 LFLDPAAHMESF

-133 ASATADTLKWAQK
+133 ASATADTIKWAQK

-158 LEEYSTTRGYGM
+158 LEEYAITRGYGM

-185 AGRHGWNKQQ
+185 AGRHGWNRQQ
-195 IEGASLQ
+195 VEGASLQ

-229 VLAEKLHTDA
+229 VLAEKLHTTTGA
-239 GHMRKLGEA
+239 IRKLGEE

-282 MRMQSDWDQFAL
+282 MRMQSDWEQFAQQ
-294 KVMNGGPFKFLEKQ
+294 VMDTGPFKFLETQ
-308 LSGVLD
+308 MNGILD
-314 QIAVMQ
+314 TVADMQ
-320 KDGQLDELANDIGQ
+320 KSGQLDGLAEDVGE
-334 GMLTAFM
+334 GMLTAFL
-341 SATEAVKW
+341 SAKDAVTW
-349 LVKQIK
+349 LVEKIK

-367 GYGKNLDNIASG
+367 GYGKTLDNIASG

-394 TALRLAGTVGMG
+394 TALRMAGAVGMG
-406 ALRLGSTPLRYT
+406 ALRLGATPLRYT

-456 AAVQPVLVTNWPAGA
+456 AAVQPVFVTNWPAGA
-471 LAGGGSG
+471 LAGAGGN
-478 GGNTLIEEGGSGKKR
+478 GGNTLTEDGGRGKKR

-498 KKGPGKGRGMS
+498 KKGPGKGRGVS
-509 TVVTAGEELAESA
+509 TVVTAGEALAESA

-540 KIPGLSKAGSLLSA
+540 KIPGLSKAGGLLSA
-554 AGSKLGLGKA
+554 AGNKLGLGKV
-564 AGWLGKGGKFLGR
+564 AGWLGKGGKLLGR
-577 LGGGAFGAALLAAPT
+577 FGGGAFGAALLAAPT
-592 LLDSQATAHD
+592 LLDSQASAHD
-602 KGAAVGSGIGAV
+602 KGAAVGSGAGAV
-614 AGGALGTFAGP
+614 IGGALGTFAGP

-636 YLGEYLGGWLTD
+636 YLGDYLGGWLTD

-654 GGNDNGSG
+654 GSNDNSG
-662 QAVQKAAARVELVAP
+662 QAVQKAAARVELIAP
-677 EGWDKRSI
+677 EGWQARSI
-685 DIDDSDMFGLDLNF
+685 DIDDSDPFGLDMNF
-699 YSGGNYVPW
+699 YSGGNYVPY

>member
-7 TLIVDLLGNISTT
+7 SLIVDLLGNISTK

-47 RLGGDAEA
+47 RLGGEAEA
-55 SSSQMR
+55 GSSRMR
-61 QAFRGMRS
+61 QAFRGMR
-69 GMHAVSADMDR
+69 GGIHAVSADLDR
-80 LKLSAEGVFGSL
+80 LKLSAEGAFGKL
-92 TRLYGLITGG
+92 THLYGLLTGG
-102 ALVYGFKR
+102 AAVYGFKR
-110 LFLDPAVHMESF
+110 LFLDPAAHMESF

-133 ASATADTLKWAQK
+133 ASATADTIKWAQK

-158 LEEYSTTRGYGM
+158 LEEYAITRGYGM

-185 AGRHGWNKQQ
+185 AGRHGWNRQQ
-195 IEGASLQ
+195 VEGASLQ

-229 VLAEKLHTDA
+229 VLAEKLHTTTGA
-239 GHMRKLGEA
+239 IRKLGEE

-294 KVMNGGPFKFLEKQ
+294 KVMNGGPFKFLETQ

-334 GMLTAFM
+334 GMLTAFT
-341 SATEAVKW
+341 SARDAVTW

-367 GYGKNLDNIASG
+367 GYGKTLDNIAGG

-394 TALRLAGTVGMG
+394 TALRMAGAVGMG
-406 ALRLGSTPLRYT
+406 ALRLGATPLRYT

-435 MPGELP
+435 IPGEMP

-456 AAVQPVLVTNWPAGA
+456 AAVQPVFVTNWPAGA
-471 LAGGGSG
+471 LAGTGGN
-478 GGNTLIEEGGSGKKR
+478 GGNTLTEDGGSGKKR
-493 RNGRT
+493 RNRRT
-498 KKGPGKGRGMS
+498 RKGPGKGRGVS

-554 AGSKLGLGKA
+554 AGSKLGLGKV
-564 AGWLGKGGKFLGR
+564 AGWLGKGSKFLGR
-577 LGGGAFGAALLAAPT
+577 FGGGAFGAALLAAPT
-592 LLDSQATAHD
+592 LLDSQASAHD
-602 KGAAVGSGIGAV
+602 KGAAVGSGAGAV
-614 AGGALGTFAGP
+614 IGGALGTFAGP

-636 YLGEYLGGWLTD
+636 YLGDYLGGWLTD

-654 GGNDNGSG
+654 GSNDNSG
-662 QAVQKAAARVELVAP
+662 QAVQKAAARVELIAP
-677 EGWDKRSI
+677 EGWQARSI
-685 DIDDSDMFGLDLNF
+685 DIDDSDPFGLDMNF
-699 YSGGNYVPW
+699 YSGGNYVPY

>member
-7 TLIVDLLGNISTT
+7 SLIVDLLGNISTK

-47 RLGGDAEA
+47 RLGGEAEA
-55 SSSQMR
+55 GSSRMR
-61 QAFRGMRS
+61 QAFRGIR
-69 GMHAVSADMDR
+69 GGIHAVSADLDR
-80 LKLSAEGVFGSL
+80 LKLSAEGAFGKL
-92 TRLYGLITGG
+92 THLYGLLTGG
-102 ALVYGFKR
+102 AAVYGFKR
-110 LFLDPAVHMESF
+110 LFLDPAAHMESF

-133 ASATADTLKWAQK
+133 ASATADTIKWAQK

-158 LEEYSTTRGYGM
+158 LEEYAITRGYGM

-185 AGRHGWNKQQ
+185 AGRHGWNRQQ
-195 IEGASLQ
+195 VEGASLQ

-229 VLAEKLHTDA
+229 VLAEKLHTTTGA
-239 GHMRKLGEA
+239 IRKLGEE

-294 KVMNGGPFKFLEKQ
+294 KVMNGGPFKFLETQ

-334 GMLTAFM
+334 GMLTAFT
-341 SATEAVKW
+341 SARDAVTW

-367 GYGKNLDNIASG
+367 GYGKTLDNIASG

-394 TALRLAGTVGMG
+394 TALRMAGAVGMG
-406 ALRLGSTPLRYT
+406 ALRLGATPLRYT

-425 TSPFRKRRPV
+425 TSPFRKRQPV

-456 AAVQPVLVTNWPAGA
+456 AAVQPVFVTNWPAGA
-471 LAGGGSG
+471 LAGTGGN
-478 GGNTLIEEGGSGKKR
+478 GGNTLTEDGGSGKKR
-493 RNGRT
+493 RNRRT
-498 KKGPGKGRGMS
+498 RKGPGKGRGVS
-509 TVVTAGEELAESA
+509 TVVTAGEALAESA
-522 AKKGLF
+522 AKKGFF

-554 AGSKLGLGKA
+554 AGSKLGLGKV
-564 AGWLGKGGKFLGR
+564 AGWLGKGSKFLGR
-577 LGGGAFGAALLAAPT
+577 FGGGAFGAALLAAPT
-592 LLDSQATAHD
+592 LLDSQASAHD

-614 AGGALGTFAGP
+614 AGGALGALAGG
-625 VGTVIGSTVGS
+625 VGAVVGSTVGS
-636 YLGEYLGGWLTD
+636 YLGDYLGGWLTD

-654 GGNDNGSG
+654 GSNDNSG
-662 QAVQKAAARVELVAP
+662 QAVQKAAARVELIAP
-677 EGWDKRSI
+677 EGWQARSI
-685 DIDDSDMFGLDLNF
+685 DIDDSDPFGLDMNF
-699 YSGGNYVPW
+699 YSGGNYVPY

>member
-7 TLIVDLLGNISTT
+7 SLIVDLLGNISTK

-47 RLGGDAEA
+47 RLGGEAEA
-55 SSSQMR
+55 GSSRMR
-61 QAFRGMRS
+61 QAFRGIR
-69 GMHAVSADMDR
+69 GGIHAVSADLDR
-80 LKLSAEGVFGSL
+80 LKLSAEGAFGKL
-92 TRLYGLITGG
+92 THLYGLLTGG
-102 ALVYGFKR
+102 AAVYGFKR
-110 LFLDPAVHMESF
+110 LFLDPAAHMESF

-133 ASATADTLKWAQK
+133 ASATADTIKWAQK

-158 LEEYSTTRGYGM
+158 LEEYAITRGYGM

-185 AGRHGWNKQQ
+185 AGRHGWNRQQ
-195 IEGASLQ
+195 VEGASLQ

-229 VLAEKLHTDA
+229 VLAEKLHTTTGA
-239 GHMRKLGEA
+239 IRKLGEE

-294 KVMNGGPFKFLEKQ
+294 KVMNGGPFKFLETQ

-334 GMLTAFM
+334 GMLTAFT
-341 SATEAVKW
+341 SARDAVTW

-367 GYGKNLDNIASG
+367 GYGKTLDNIAGG

-394 TALRLAGTVGMG
+394 TALRMAGAVGMG
-406 ALRLGSTPLRYT
+406 ALRLGATPLRYT

-435 MPGELP
+435 IPGEMP

-456 AAVQPVLVTNWPAGA
+456 AAVQPVFVTNWPAGA
-471 LAGGGSG
+471 LAGAGGN
-478 GGNTLIEEGGSGKKR
+478 GGNTLTEDGGRGKKR

-498 KKGPGKGRGMS
+498 KKGPGKGRGVS

-554 AGSKLGLGKA
+554 AGNKPGLGKV
-564 AGWLGKGGKFLGR
+564 AGWLGKGSKFLGR
-577 LGGGAFGAALLAAPT
+577 FGGGAFGAALLAAPT
-592 LLDSQATAHD
+592 LLDSQASAHD
-602 KGAAVGSGIGAV
+602 KGAAVGSGAGAV
-614 AGGALGTFAGP
+614 IGGALGTFAGP

-636 YLGEYLGGWLTD
+636 YLGDYLGGWLTD

-654 GGNDNGSG
+654 GGNDNNNPLP
-662 QAVQKAAARVELVAP
+662 QKAEARVELVAP
-677 EGWDKRSI
+677 PGWDARSI
-685 DIDDSDMFGLDLNF
+685 DIDDSDPFGLDLNF
-699 YSGGNYVPW
+699 YSGGNYVPY

>member
-7 TLIVDLLGNISTT
+7 SLIVDLLGNISTK

-47 RLGGDAEA
+47 RLGGEAEA
-55 SSSQMR
+55 GSSRMR
-61 QAFRGMRS
+61 QAFRGMR
-69 GMHAVSADMDR
+69 GGIHAVSADLDR
-80 LKLSAEGVFGSL
+80 LKLSAEGAFGKL
-92 TRLYGLITGG
+92 THLYGLLTGG
-102 ALVYGFKR
+102 AAVYGFKR
-110 LFLDPAVHMESF
+110 LFLDPAAHMESF

-133 ASATADTLKWAQK
+133 ASATADTIKWAQK

-158 LEEYSTTRGYGM
+158 LEEYAITRGYGM

-185 AGRHGWNKQQ
+185 AGRHGWNRQQ
-195 IEGASLQ
+195 VEGASLQ

-229 VLAEKLHTDA
+229 VLAEKLHTTTGA
-239 GHMRKLGEA
+239 IRKLGEE

-334 GMLTAFM
+334 GMLTAFT
-341 SATEAVKW
+341 SARDAVTW

-367 GYGKNLDNIASG
+367 GYGKTLDNIASG

-394 TALRLAGTVGMG
+394 TALRMAGAVGMG
-406 ALRLGSTPLRYT
+406 ALRLGATPLRYT

-456 AAVQPVLVTNWPAGA
+456 AAVQPVFVTNWPAGA

-478 GGNTLIEEGGSGKKR
+478 GGNTLIEDGGSSKKR

-498 KKGPGKGRGMS
+498 KKGPGKGRGVS
-509 TVVTAGEELAESA
+509 TVVTAGEALAESA

-554 AGSKLGLGKA
+554 AGNKPGLGKV
-564 AGWLGKGGKFLGR
+564 AGWLGKGSKFLGR
-577 LGGGAFGAALLAAPT
+577 FGGGAFGAALLAAPT
-592 LLDSQATAHD
+592 LLDSQASAHD
-602 KGAAVGSGIGAV
+602 KGAAVGSGAGAV
-614 AGGALGTFAGP
+614 IGGALGTFAGP

-636 YLGEYLGGWLTD
+636 YLGDYLGGWLTD

-654 GGNDNGSG
+654 GDNDNNNPPP
-662 QAVQKAAARVELVAP
+662 QKAEARVELIAP
-677 EGWDKRSI
+677 EGWQARSI
-685 DIDDSDMFGLDLNF
+685 DIDDSDPFGLDMNF
-699 YSGGNYVPW
+699 YSGGNYVPY

>member
-7 TLIVDLLGNISTT
+7 SLIVDLLGNISTK

-47 RLGGDAEA
+47 RLGGEAET
-55 SSSQMR
+55 SSSRMR
-61 QAFRGMRS
+61 QAFRGMR
-69 GMHAVSADMDR
+69 GGIHAVSADLDR
-80 LKLSAEGVFGSL
+80 LKLSAEGAFGKL
-92 TRLYGLITGG
+92 THLYGLLTGG
-102 ALVYGFKR
+102 AAVYGFKR
-110 LFLDPAVHMESF
+110 LFLDPASHMENF
-122 QTRIT
+122 KTRIT

-133 ASATADTLKWAQK
+133 AAATDSTIKWARQ
-146 NTQQAPWSLNQI
+146 NTQEAPWSMSQI
-158 LEEYSTTRGYGM
+158 LEEYAVTRGYGM
-170 SDAESRRYVQMLEDQ
+170 SDAESRKYVHMLEDQ

-202 LREMFARGKLQGQDA
+202 LREMYARGKIQGQDA

-229 VLAEKLHTDA
+229 VLAEKLHTKA
-239 GHMRKLGEA
+239 SVIRELGEK
-248 GKLGPETIRLLF
+248 GKLGPEAIKLLF
-260 QTLRE
+260 QTLQE
-265 QASGMAE
+265 QAKGAAKVASG
-272 KSMHTWAGMT
+272 TWTGMV
-282 MRMQSDWDQFAL
+282 MRMQSDWEQFAQQ
-294 KVMNGGPFKFLEKQ
+294 VMDTGPFKFLEKQ

-367 GYGKNLDNIASG
+367 GYGKTLDNIAGG

-394 TALRLAGTVGMG
+394 TALRMAGAVGMG
-406 ALRLGSTPLRYT
+406 ALRLGATPLRYT

-456 AAVQPVLVTNWPAGA
+456 AAVQPVFVTNWPAGA
-471 LAGGGSG
+471 LTGGGSG
-478 GGNTLIEEGGSGKKR
+478 GGNTLIEEGGNGKKR
-493 RNGRT
+493 RNRRT
-498 KKGPGKGRGMS
+498 RKGPGKGRGVS

-554 AGSKLGLGKA
+554 AGNKPGLGKV
-564 AGWLGKGGKFLGR
+564 AGWLGKGSKFLGR
-577 LGGGAFGAALLAAPT
+577 FGGGAFGAALLAAPT
-592 LLDSQATAHD
+592 LLDSQASAHD
-602 KGAAVGSGIGAV
+602 KGAAVGSGAGAV
-614 AGGALGTFAGP
+614 IGGALGTFAGP

-654 GGNDNGSG
+654 GGNDNNNPPP
-662 QAVQKAAARVELVAP
+662 QKAEARVELVAP
-677 EGWDKRSI
+677 PGWDARSI
-685 DIDDSDMFGLDLNF
+685 DIDDSDPFGLDMNF
-699 YSGGNYVPW
+699 YSGGNYVPY

>member
-7 TLIVDLLGNISTT
+7 SLIVDLLGNISTI
-20 SRQWSQDLGAFS
+20 SRKWSQDLGAFS

-47 RLGGDAEA
+47 RLGGEAEA
-55 SSSQMR
+55 SSSRMR

-110 LFLDPAVHMESF
+110 LFLDPASHMENF
-122 QTRIT
+122 KTRIT

-133 ASATADTLKWAQK
+133 AAATDSTIKWARQ
-146 NTQQAPWSLNQI
+146 NTQEAPWSMSQI
-158 LEEYSTTRGYGM
+158 LEEYAVTRGYGM
-170 SDAESRRYVQMLEDQ
+170 SDADSRKYVHMLEDQ
-185 AGRHGWNKQQ
+185 AGRHGWNKQM

-202 LREMFARGKLQGQDA
+202 LREMYARGKIQGQDA

-229 VLAEKLHTDA
+229 VLAEKLHTKASVIRD
-239 GHMRKLGEA
+239 LGEK
-248 GKLGPETIRLLF
+248 GKLGPEAIRLLF
-260 QTLRE
+260 QTLQE
-265 QASGMAE
+265 QAKGAAKVASG
-272 KSMHTWAGMT
+272 TWTGMV
-282 MRMQSDWDQFAL
+282 MRMQSDWEQFAQS
-294 KVMNGGPFKFLEKQ
+294 VMDTGPFKFLETQ
-308 LSGVLD
+308 MNGILD
-314 QIAVMQ
+314 TVADMQ
-320 KDGQLDELANDIGQ
+320 KSGQFDGLAKDVGE
-334 GMLTAFM
+334 GMLTAFL
-341 SATEAVKW
+341 SAKDAVTW
-349 LVKQIK
+349 LVEKIK

-367 GYGKNLDNIASG
+367 GYGKTLDNIASG

-394 TALRLAGTVGMG
+394 TALRLGRAVGMG
-406 ALRLGSTPLRYT
+406 AFRLAATPLRYG

-425 TSPFRKRRPV
+425 TSPFRKRQPV

-456 AAVQPVLVTNWPAGA
+456 AAVQPVFVTNWPAGA
-471 LAGGGSG
+471 LVGGGSG
-478 GGNTLIEEGGSGKKR
+478 GGNTLIEDGGNGKKR
-493 RNGRT
+493 RSGRT
-498 KKGPGKGRGMS
+498 KKGPGKGRGVS

-522 AKKGLF
+522 AKKGFF

-540 KIPGLSKAGSLLSA
+540 KIPGVSKAGSLLSA
-554 AGSKLGLGKA
+554 AGSKLGLGKV

-577 LGGGAFGAALLAAPT
+577 LGGGAFGATLLAAPT

-636 YLGEYLGGWLTD
+636 YLGDYLGGWLTD

-654 GGNDNGSG
+654 GGNDNNNPPP
-662 QAVQKAAARVELVAP
+662 QKAEARVELVAP
-677 EGWDKRSI
+677 PGWDARSI
-685 DIDDSDMFGLDLNF
+685 DINDSDPFGLDLNF
-699 YSGGNYVPW
+699 YSGGNYVPY

>member
-7 TLIVDLLGNISTT
+7 SLIVDLLGNISTK

-47 RLGGDAEA
+47 RLGGEAEA
-55 SSSQMR
+55 GSSRMR
-61 QAFRGMRS
+61 QAFRGMR
-69 GMHAVSADMDR
+69 GGIHAVSADLDR
-80 LKLSAEGVFGSL
+80 LKLSAEGAFGKL
-92 TRLYGLITGG
+92 THLYGLLTGG
-102 ALVYGFKR
+102 AAVYGFKR
-110 LFLDPAVHMESF
+110 LFLDPAAHMESF

-133 ASATADTLKWAQK
+133 ASATADTIKWAQK

-158 LEEYSTTRGYGM
+158 LEEYAITRGYGM

-185 AGRHGWNKQQ
+185 AGRHGWNRQQ
-195 IEGASLQ
+195 VEGASLQ

-229 VLAEKLHTDA
+229 VLAEKLHTTTGA
-239 GHMRKLGEA
+239 IRKLGEE

-294 KVMNGGPFKFLEKQ
+294 KVMNGGPFKFLETQ

-334 GMLTAFM
+334 GMLTAFT
-341 SATEAVKW
+341 SARDAVTW

-367 GYGKNLDNIASG
+367 GYGKTLDNIAGG

-394 TALRLAGTVGMG
+394 TALRMAGAVGMG
-406 ALRLGSTPLRYT
+406 ALRLGATPLRYT

-435 MPGELP
+435 IPGEMP

-456 AAVQPVLVTNWPAGA
+456 AAVQPVFVTNWPAGA
-471 LAGGGSG
+471 LSGAGGN
-478 GGNTLIEEGGSGKKR
+478 GGNTLTEDGGRGKKR

-498 KKGPGKGRGMS
+498 KKGPGKGRGVS

-554 AGSKLGLGKA
+554 AGNKPGLGKV
-564 AGWLGKGGKFLGR
+564 AGWLGKGSKFLGR
-577 LGGGAFGAALLAAPT
+577 FGGGAFGAALLAAPT
-592 LLDSQATAHD
+592 LLDSQASAHD
-602 KGAAVGSGIGAV
+602 KGAAVGSGAGAV
-614 AGGALGTFAGP
+614 IGGALGTFAGP

-636 YLGEYLGGWLTD
+636 YLGDYLGGWLTD

-654 GGNDNGSG
+654 GGNDNNNPLP
-662 QAVQKAAARVELVAP
+662 QKAEARVELVAP
-677 EGWDKRSI
+677 PGWDARSI
-685 DIDDSDMFGLDLNF
+685 DIDDSDPFGLDLNF
-699 YSGGNYVPW
+699 YSGGNYVPY

>member
-7 TLIVDLLGNISTT
+7 SLIVDLLGNISSK

-40 GVGTAVR
+40 GVGTVVR
-47 RLGGDAEA
+47 RLGGDAEI
-55 SSSQMR
+55 SSSRMR

-92 TRLYGLITGG
+92 TRLYGLIAGG
-102 ALVYGFKR
+102 AAIYGFKKA
-110 LFLDPAVHMESF
+110 FIDPAAAMENYTIRLNS
-122 QTRIT
+122 I
-127 SLNHGD
+127 NHGD
-133 ASATADTLKWAQK
+133 TAKTEATKAWAVQNAKDTTWGLAGVMQEYTSSRSFGM
-146 NTQQAPWSLNQI
+146 NDSQAKKFITMLQDQGGYHGWSLP
-158 LEEYSTTRGYGM
+158 
-170 SDAESRRYVQMLEDQ
+170 DAQ
-185 AGRHGWNKQQ
+185 
-195 IEGASLQ
+195 GASLQ
-202 LREMFARGKLQGQDA
+202 LKQMYARQSIQAQDA
-217 NQLSGYGINAYQ
+217 NLLTGYGINVYQ
-229 VLAEKLHTDA
+229 LLADKLKVDQKVI
-239 GHMRKLGEA
+239 RDKGER
-248 GKLGPETIRLLF
+248 GLLGPDAIRLLF
-260 QTLRE
+260 QVMAE
-265 QASGMAE
+265 QA
-272 KSMHTWAGMT
+272 AGAQKNAMNSWT
-282 MRMQSDWDQFAL
+282 GLTSQMGDVWDQFAR
-294 KVMNGGPFKFLEKQ
+294 KVMDAGPFSFLKTQ
-308 LSGVLD
+308 MSGILE
-314 QIAVMQ
+314 QIADMQ
-320 KDGQLDELANDIGQ
+320 KDGSLDGLANDIGQ
-334 GMLTAFM
+334 GMLTAFT
-341 SATEAVKW
+341 SAKDAVTW
-349 LVKQIK
+349 LVEKIK

-367 GYGKNLDNIASG
+367 GYGKTLDNIASA

-394 TALRLAGTVGMG
+394 TALRLGRAVGMG
-406 ALRLGSTPLRYT
+406 ALRLGATPLRYT

-425 TSPFRKRRPV
+425 TSPFRKRQPV

-456 AAVQPVLVTNWPAGA
+456 AAVQPVFVTNWPAGA
-471 LAGGGSG
+471 LAGAGGN
-478 GGNTLIEEGGSGKKR
+478 GGNTLIEEGGGKKR
-493 RNGRT
+493 RSGRT
-498 KKGPGKGRGMS
+498 KKGPGKGRGIS

-554 AGSKLGLGKA
+554 AGSKLGLGKV
-564 AGWLGKGGKFLGR
+564 AGWLGKGGKLLGR
-577 LGGGAFGAALLAAPT
+577 FGGGAFGAALLAAPT
-592 LLDSQATAHD
+592 LLDSQASAHD
-602 KGAAVGSGIGAV
+602 KGAAVGSGVGAV
-614 AGGALGTFAGP
+614 VGGTLGTLAGP
-625 VGTVIGSTVGS
+625 VGAAIGSTVGS
-636 YLGEYLGGWLTD
+636 YLGDYLGGWLTD

-654 GGNDNGSG
+654 GNDNGSG

-677 EGWDKRSI
+677 PGWDKRSI

-699 YSGGNYVPW
+699 YSGGNYVPY

>member
-7 TLIVDLLGNISTT
+7 SLIVDLLGNISTI

-47 RLGGDAEA
+47 RLGGEAEA
-55 SSSQMR
+55 SSSRMR

-110 LFLDPAVHMESF
+110 LFLDPASHMENF
-122 QTRIT
+122 KTRIT

-133 ASATADTLKWAQK
+133 AAATDSTIKWARQ
-146 NTQQAPWSLNQI
+146 NTQEAPWSMSQI
-158 LEEYSTTRGYGM
+158 LEEYAVTRGYGM
-170 SDAESRRYVQMLEDQ
+170 SDADSRKYVHMLEDQ
-185 AGRHGWNKQQ
+185 AGRHGWNKQM

-202 LREMFARGKLQGQDA
+202 LREMYARGKIQGQDA

-229 VLAEKLHTDA
+229 VLAEKLHVNQSVIRD
-239 GHMRKLGEA
+239 LGEK
-248 GKLGPETIRLLF
+248 GKLGPETIKLLF
-260 QTLRE
+260 QTLQE
-265 QASGMAE
+265 QAKGAAKIASG
-272 KSMHTWAGMT
+272 TWTGMV
-282 MRMQSDWDQFAL
+282 MRMQSDWEQFAQQ
-294 KVMNGGPFKFLEKQ
+294 VMDTGPFKFLETQ
-308 LSGVLD
+308 MNGILD
-314 QIAVMQ
+314 TVADMQ
-320 KDGQLDELANDIGQ
+320 KSGQFDGLAKDVGE
-334 GMLTAFM
+334 GMLTAFL
-341 SATEAVKW
+341 SAKDAVTW
-349 LVKQIK
+349 LVEKIK

-367 GYGKNLDNIASG
+367 GYGKTLDNIASG

-394 TALRLAGTVGMG
+394 TALRLAGAVGMG
-406 ALRLGSTPLRYT
+406 ALRLGATPLRYT

-456 AAVQPVLVTNWPAGA
+456 AAVQPVFVTNWPAGA

-478 GGNTLIEEGGSGKKR
+478 GGNTLIEDGGNGKKR
-493 RNGRT
+493 RSGRT
-498 KKGPGKGRGMS
+498 KKGPGKGRGVS

-540 KIPGLSKAGSLLSA
+540 KIPGVSKAGSLLSA
-554 AGSKLGLGKA
+554 AGSKLGLGKV

-592 LLDSQATAHD
+592 LLDSQATTHD
-602 KGAAVGSGIGAV
+602 KGAAVGSGVGAV
-614 AGGALGTFAGP
+614 IGGSLGTFAGP

-654 GGNDNGSG
+654 GGNDNGNG
-662 QAVQKAAARVELVAP
+662 QAVQKAAARVELIAP
-677 EGWDKRSI
+677 EGWDKRSV

-699 YSGGNYVPW
+699 YSGGNYVPY

>member
-7 TLIVDLLGNISTT
+7 SLIVDLLGNISSK

-47 RLGGDAEA
+47 RLGGDAEI
-55 SSSQMR
+55 SSSRMR

-92 TRLYGLITGG
+92 THLYGLITGG

-110 LFLDPAVHMESF
+110 LFLDPAAQMESF

-133 ASATADTLKWAQK
+133 ASATADTLNWAQK

-195 IEGASLQ
+195 VEGASLQ

-229 VLAEKLHTDA
+229 VLAEKLHTTA
-239 GHMRKLGEA
+239 GAIRKLGEE
-248 GKLGPETIRLLF
+248 GKLGPETIKLLF

-294 KVMNGGPFKFLEKQ
+294 KVMNGGPFKFLETQ
-308 LSGVLD
+308 MSGILD

-320 KDGQLDELANDIGQ
+320 KDGQFDEIANDIGQ
-334 GMLTAFM
+334 GMLTAFT
-341 SATEAVKW
+341 SAKDAVTW
-349 LVKQIK
+349 LVEKIK

-367 GYGKNLDNIASG
+367 GYGKTLDNIASG

-394 TALRLAGTVGMG
+394 TALRLGRAVGMG
-406 ALRLGSTPLRYT
+406 ALRLGATPLRYT

-456 AAVQPVLVTNWPAGA
+456 AAVQPVFVTNWPAGA

-478 GGNTLIEEGGSGKKR
+478 GGNTLIEEGGGKKR
-493 RNGRT
+493 RSGRI
-498 KKGPGKGRGMS
+498 KKGPGKRRGIS
-509 TVVTAGEELAESA
+509 TVVTAGEELAENA

-554 AGSKLGLGKA
+554 AGSKLGLGKV
-564 AGWLGKGGKFLGR
+564 AGWLGKGGKLLGR
-577 LGGGAFGAALLAAPT
+577 FGGGALGAALTAAPV
-592 LLDSQATAHD
+592 LLDDQATTHD
-602 KGAAVGSGIGAV
+602 KGAAVGSGIGMV
-614 AGGALGTFAGP
+614 AGGALGSFAGP
-625 VGTVIGSTVGS
+625 VGTMIGSTVGS
-636 YLGEYLGGWLTD
+636 YLGGWLTD

-662 QAVQKAAARVELVAP
+662 QAVQKAAARIELVTSP
-677 EGWDKRSI
+677 GWEPRSI
-685 DIDDSDMFGLDLNF
+685 DVDDSDAFGLDMNF
-699 YSGGNYVPW
+699 YSGGNYVPY

>member
-7 TLIVDLLGNISTT
+7 SLIVDLLGNISTK

-47 RLGGDAEA
+47 RLGGEAEA
-55 SSSQMR
+55 GSSRMR
-61 QAFRGMRS
+61 QAFRGMR
-69 GMHAVSADMDR
+69 GGIHAVSADLDR
-80 LKLSAEGVFGSL
+80 LKLSAEGAFGKL
-92 TRLYGLITGG
+92 THLYGLLTGG
-102 ALVYGFKR
+102 AAVYGFKR
-110 LFLDPAVHMESF
+110 LFLDPAAHMESF

-133 ASATADTLKWAQK
+133 ASATADTIKWAQK

-158 LEEYSTTRGYGM
+158 LEEYAITRGYGM

-185 AGRHGWNKQQ
+185 AGRHGWNRQQ
-195 IEGASLQ
+195 VEGASLQ

-229 VLAEKLHTDA
+229 VLAEKLHTTTGA
-239 GHMRKLGEA
+239 IRKLGEE

-294 KVMNGGPFKFLEKQ
+294 KVMNGGPFKFLETQ

-334 GMLTAFM
+334 GMLTAFT
-341 SATEAVKW
+341 SARDAVTW

-367 GYGKNLDNIASG
+367 GYGKTLDNIAGG

-394 TALRLAGTVGMG
+394 TALRMAGAVGMG
-406 ALRLGSTPLRYT
+406 ALRLGATPLRYT

-435 MPGELP
+435 MPGEMP

-456 AAVQPVLVTNWPAGA
+456 AAVQPVFVTNWPAGA

-478 GGNTLIEEGGSGKKR
+478 GGNTLIEDGGSSKKR

-498 KKGPGKGRGMS
+498 KKGPGKGRGVS
-509 TVVTAGEELAESA
+509 TVVTAGEALAESA

-554 AGSKLGLGKA
+554 AGNKLGLGKV
-564 AGWLGKGGKFLGR
+564 AGWLGKGSKFLGR
-577 LGGGAFGAALLAAPT
+577 FGGGAFGAALLAAPT
-592 LLDSQATAHD
+592 LLDSQASAHD
-602 KGAAVGSGIGAV
+602 KGAAVGSGAGAV

-636 YLGEYLGGWLTD
+636 YLGDYLGGWLTD

-654 GGNDNGSG
+654 GSNDNSG
-662 QAVQKAAARVELVAP
+662 QAVQKAAARVELIAP
-677 EGWDKRSI
+677 EGWQARSI
-685 DIDDSDMFGLDLNF
+685 DIDDSDPFGLDMNF
-699 YSGGNYVPW
+699 YSGGNYVPY

>member
-7 TLIVDLLGNISTT
+7 SLIVDLLGNISTK
-20 SRQWSQDLGAFS
+20 SRQWSQDLGVFS

-47 RLGGDAEA
+47 RLGGETEA
-55 SSSQMR
+55 GSSRMR
-61 QAFRGMRS
+61 QAFRGMR
-69 GMHAVSADMDR
+69 GGIHAVSADLDR
-80 LKLSAEGVFGSL
+80 LKLSAEGAFGKL
-92 TRLYGLITGG
+92 THLYGLLTGG
-102 ALVYGFKR
+102 AAVYGFKR
-110 LFLDPAVHMESF
+110 LFLDPAAHMESF

-133 ASATADTLKWAQK
+133 ASATADTIKWAQK

-158 LEEYSTTRGYGM
+158 LEEYSITRGYGM

-195 IEGASLQ
+195 VEGASLQ

-229 VLAEKLHTDA
+229 VLAEKLHTTTGA
-239 GHMRKLGEA
+239 VRKLGEE

-334 GMLTAFM
+334 GMLTAFT
-341 SATEAVKW
+341 SARDAVTW

-367 GYGKNLDNIASG
+367 GYGRTLDNIASG

-394 TALRLAGTVGMG
+394 TALRMAGAVGMG
-406 ALRLGSTPLRYT
+406 ALRLGTTPLRYT

-435 MPGELP
+435 MPGEIP
-441 GRGGRFMNFL
+441 GRGGRLMNFL

-456 AAVQPVLVTNWPAGA
+456 AAVQPVFVTNWPAGA
-471 LAGGGSG
+471 LAGAGGN
-478 GGNTLIEEGGSGKKR
+478 GGNTLAEGGGSGKKR
-493 RNGRT
+493 RNRRT
-498 KKGPGKGRGMS
+498 RKGPGKGRGVS

-554 AGSKLGLGKA
+554 AGSKLGLGKV

-577 LGGGAFGAALLAAPT
+577 FGGGAFGAALLAAPT
-592 LLDSQATAHD
+592 LLDNQASAHD

-654 GGNDNGSG
+654 GGNDNNNPPP
-662 QAVQKAAARVELVAP
+662 QKAEARVELVAP
-677 EGWDKRSI
+677 PGWDARSI
-685 DIDDSDMFGLDLNF
+685 DINDADPFGLDLNF
-699 YSGGNYVPW
+699 YSGGNYVPY

>member
-7 TLIVDLLGNISTT
+7 SLIVDLLGNISTK

-47 RLGGDAEA
+47 RLGGEAEA
-55 SSSQMR
+55 GSSRMR
-61 QAFRGMRS
+61 QAFRGMR
-69 GMHAVSADMDR
+69 GGIHAVSADLDR
-80 LKLSAEGVFGSL
+80 LKLSAEGAFGKL
-92 TRLYGLITGG
+92 THLYGLLTGG
-102 ALVYGFKR
+102 AAVYGFKR
-110 LFLDPAVHMESF
+110 LFLDPASHMENF
-122 QTRIT
+122 KTRIT

-133 ASATADTLKWAQK
+133 AAATDSTIKWARQ
-146 NTQQAPWSLNQI
+146 NTQEAPWSMSQI
-158 LEEYSTTRGYGM
+158 LEEYAVTRGYGM
-170 SDAESRRYVQMLEDQ
+170 SDAESRKYVHMLEDQ

-202 LREMFARGKLQGQDA
+202 LREMYARGKIQGQDA

-229 VLAEKLHTDA
+229 VLAEKLHTKA
-239 GHMRKLGEA
+239 SVIRELGEK
-248 GKLGPETIRLLF
+248 GKLGPEAIKLLF
-260 QTLRE
+260 QTLQE
-265 QASGMAE
+265 QAKGAAKVASG
-272 KSMHTWAGMT
+272 TWTGMV
-282 MRMQSDWDQFAL
+282 MRMQSDWEQFAQQ
-294 KVMNGGPFKFLEKQ
+294 VMDTGPFKFLETQ
-308 LSGVLD
+308 MNGILD
-314 QIAVMQ
+314 TVADMQ
-320 KDGQLDELANDIGQ
+320 KSGQLDGLAKDVGE
-334 GMLTAFM
+334 GMLSAFL
-341 SATEAVKW
+341 SAKNAVTW
-349 LVKQIK
+349 LVEKIK
-355 AARQAL
+355 AARLAL

-367 GYGKNLDNIASG
+367 GYGKTLDNIAGG

-394 TALRLAGTVGMG
+394 TALRLAGAVGMG
-406 ALRLGSTPLRYT
+406 ALRLGATPLRYT

-451 SGVNP
+451 SGVNS
-456 AAVQPVLVTNWPAGA
+456 AAVQPVFVTNWPAGA
-471 LAGGGSG
+471 LAGGG
-478 GGNTLIEEGGSGKKR
+478 GNTLIEDGGSGKKR
-493 RNGRT
+493 RNRRT
-498 KKGPGKGRGMS
+498 KKGPGKGRGVS
-509 TVVTAGEELAESA
+509 TVVTASEELAESA
-522 AKKGLF
+522 ARKGLF

-554 AGSKLGLGKA
+554 AGNKLGLGKV

-602 KGAAVGSGIGAV
+602 KGAAVGSGAGAV
-614 AGGALGTFAGP
+614 IGGALGTFAGP

-636 YLGEYLGGWLTD
+636 YLGDYLGGWLTD

-654 GGNDNGSG
+654 GGNDNNNPPP
-662 QAVQKAAARVELVAP
+662 QKAEARVELVAP
-677 EGWDKRSI
+677 PGWDARSI
-685 DIDDSDMFGLDLNF
+685 DIDDSDPFGLDMNF
-699 YSGGNYVPW
+699 YSGGNYVPY

>member
-7 TLIVDLLGNISTT
+7 SLIVDLLGNISSK

-47 RLGGDAEA
+47 RLGGDAEI
-55 SSSQMR
+55 SSSRMR

-110 LFLDPAVHMESF
+110 LFLDPASAMENF
-122 QTRIT
+122 KTRIT

-133 ASATADTLKWAQK
+133 AAATDSTIKWARQ
-146 NTQQAPWSLNQI
+146 NTQEAPWSMSQI
-158 LEEYSTTRGYGM
+158 LEEYAVTRGYGM
-170 SDAESRRYVQMLEDQ
+170 SDAESRKYVHMLEDQ
-185 AGRHGWNKQQ
+185 AGRHGWNKQM

-202 LREMFARGKLQGQDA
+202 LREMYARGKIQGQDA

-229 VLAEKLHTDA
+229 VLAEKLHTKASVIRD
-239 GHMRKLGEA
+239 LGER
-248 GKLGPETIRLLF
+248 GKLGPEAIRLLF
-260 QTLRE
+260 QTLQE
-265 QASGMAE
+265 QANGAAKVASG
-272 KSMHTWAGMT
+272 TWTGMV
-282 MRMQSDWDQFAL
+282 MRMQSDWEQFAQS
-294 KVMNGGPFKFLEKQ
+294 VMDTGPFKFLETQ
-308 LSGVLD
+308 MNGVLD
-314 QIAVMQ
+314 TIADMQ
-320 KDGQLDELANDIGQ
+320 KSGQFDGLAKDVGE
-334 GMLTAFM
+334 GMLSAFL
-341 SATEAVKW
+341 SAKDAVTW
-349 LVKQIK
+349 LVEKIK

-367 GYGKNLDNIASG
+367 GYGKTLDNIASG

-394 TALRLAGTVGMG
+394 TALRLAGAVGMG
-406 ALRLGSTPLRYT
+406 ALRLGATPLRYT

-456 AAVQPVLVTNWPAGA
+456 AAVQPVFVTNWPAGA
-471 LAGGGSG
+471 LAGAGGN
-478 GGNTLIEEGGSGKKR
+478 GGNTLIEDGGKKR
-493 RNGRT
+493 RSGRT
-498 KKGPGKGRGMS
+498 KKGPGKGRGIS
-509 TVVTAGEELAESA
+509 TVVTAGEELAENA

-554 AGSKLGLGKA
+554 AGSKLGLGKV
-564 AGWLGKGGKFLGR
+564 AGWLGRGGKLLGR
-577 LGGGAFGAALLAAPT
+577 FGGGVFGAALLAAPT
-592 LLDSQATAHD
+592 LLDSQASAHD
-602 KGAAVGSGIGAV
+602 KGAAVGSGVGAV
-614 AGGALGTFAGP
+614 VGGTLGTLAGP
-625 VGTVIGSTVGS
+625 VGAAIGSTVGS
-636 YLGEYLGGWLTD
+636 YLGDYLGGWLTD

-654 GGNDNGSG
+654 GSDNGSG

-677 EGWDKRSI
+677 PGWDKRSI

-699 YSGGNYVPW
+699 YSGGNYVPY

>member
-7 TLIVDLLGNISTT
+7 SLIVDLLGNISTK

-47 RLGGDAEA
+47 RLGGEAEA
-55 SSSQMR
+55 GSSRMR
-61 QAFRGMRS
+61 QAFRGIR
-69 GMHAVSADMDR
+69 GGIHAVSADLDR
-80 LKLSAEGVFGSL
+80 LKLSAEGAFGKL
-92 TRLYGLITGG
+92 THLYGLLTGG
-102 ALVYGFKR
+102 AAVYGFKR
-110 LFLDPAVHMESF
+110 LFLDPAAHMESF

-133 ASATADTLKWAQK
+133 ASATADTIKWAQK

-158 LEEYSTTRGYGM
+158 LEEYAITRGYGM

-185 AGRHGWNKQQ
+185 AGRHGWNRQQ
-195 IEGASLQ
+195 VEGASLQ

-229 VLAEKLHTDA
+229 VLAEKLHTTTGA
-239 GHMRKLGEA
+239 IRKLGEE

-294 KVMNGGPFKFLEKQ
+294 KVMNGGPFKFLETQ

-334 GMLTAFM
+334 GMLTAFT
-341 SATEAVKW
+341 SARDAVTW

-367 GYGKNLDNIASG
+367 GYGKTLDNIAGG

-394 TALRLAGTVGMG
+394 TALRMAGAVGMG
-406 ALRLGSTPLRYT
+406 ALRLGATPLRYT

-456 AAVQPVLVTNWPAGA
+456 AAVQPVFVTNWPAGA
-471 LAGGGSG
+471 LAGTGGN
-478 GGNTLIEEGGSGKKR
+478 GGNTLTEDGGSGKKR
-493 RNGRT
+493 RNRRT
-498 KKGPGKGRGMS
+498 RKGPGKGRGVS

-554 AGSKLGLGKA
+554 AGSKLGLGKV
-564 AGWLGKGGKFLGR
+564 AGWLGKGSKFLGR
-577 LGGGAFGAALLAAPT
+577 FGGGAFGAALLAAPT
-592 LLDSQATAHD
+592 LLDSQASAHD
-602 KGAAVGSGIGAV
+602 KGAAVGSGAGAV
-614 AGGALGTFAGP
+614 IGGALGTFAGP

-636 YLGEYLGGWLTD
+636 YLGDYLGGWLTD

-654 GGNDNGSG
+654 GGNDNNNPPP
-662 QAVQKAAARVELVAP
+662 QKAEARVELVAP
-677 EGWDKRSI
+677 PGWDARSI
-685 DIDDSDMFGLDLNF
+685 DIDDSDPFGLDLNF
-699 YSGGNYVPW
+699 YSGGNYVPY

>member
-7 TLIVDLLGNISTT
+7 SLIVDLLGNISSK
-20 SRQWSQDLGAFS
+20 SRQWSQDLGVFS

-47 RLGGDAEA
+47 RLGGDAEI
-55 SSSQMR
+55 SSSRMR

-69 GMHAVSADMDR
+69 GIHAVSADMDR

-92 TRLYGLITGG
+92 IRLYGLITGG
-102 ALVYGFKR
+102 ALVYSFKR
-110 LFLDPAVHMESF
+110 LFLDPASAMESY

-133 ASATADTLKWAQK
+133 AAATDKTIQWAQQ
-146 NTQQAPWSLNQI
+146 NTQQAPWSMSQI
-158 LEEYSTTRGYGM
+158 LEEYATTRGYGM
-170 SDAESRRYVQMLEDQ
+170 SDAESRRYVQMMEDQ
-185 AGRHGWNKQQ
+185 AGRHGWNKQM

-202 LREMFARGKLQGQDA
+202 LREMYARGKLQGQDA

-229 VLAEKLHTDA
+229 VLAEKLHTTA
-239 GHMRKLGEA
+239 SAIRKLGEE
-248 GKLGPETIRLLF
+248 GRLGPETIKLLF

-272 KSMHTWAGMT
+272 KAMHTWAGMT
-282 MRMQSDWDQFAL
+282 MRMQSSWDQFAL
-294 KVMNGGPFKFLEKQ
+294 KVMNGGPFKFLETQ
-308 LSGVLD
+308 MSGILD

-320 KDGQLDELANDIGQ
+320 KDGQLDEIANDIGQ
-334 GMLTAFM
+334 GMLTAFT
-341 SATEAVKW
+341 SAKDAVTW
-349 LVKQIK
+349 LVEKIK

-367 GYGKNLDNIASG
+367 GYGKTLDNIASG
-379 AKTLAKYLLLVYAAR
+379 AKTLARYLLLVYAAR
-394 TALRLAGTVGMG
+394 TALRLAGAVGMG
-406 ALRLGSTPLRYT
+406 VLRLGATPLRYM

-425 TSPFRKRRPV
+425 TSPFRKRQPV

-456 AAVQPVLVTNWPAGA
+456 AAVQPVFVTNWPAGA
-471 LAGGGSG
+471 LAGAGGN
-478 GGNTLIEEGGSGKKR
+478 GGNTLIEEGGSRKR
-493 RNGRT
+493 RSGRT
-498 KKGPGKGRGMS
+498 KKGPGKGRGIS

-522 AKKGLF
+522 ARKGLF
-528 GRMASRV
+528 GRAASRV

-554 AGSKLGLGKA
+554 AGSKLGLGKV
-564 AGWLGKGGKFLGR
+564 AGWLGKGGKLLGR
-577 LGGGAFGAALLAAPT
+577 FGGGALGAALTAAPV
-592 LLDSQATAHD
+592 LLDDQATIHD
-602 KGAAVGSGIGAV
+602 KGAAVGSGIGMV
-614 AGGALGTFAGP
+614 AGGALGSFAGP
-625 VGTVIGSTVGS
+625 VGTMIGSTVGS

-654 GGNDNGSG
+654 GSDNGNG

-699 YSGGNYVPW
+699 YSGGNYVPY